1 MDVDSKKTMEVSAAP
16 LTEASLS
23 DYFSRQLRQ
32 HARETKPSPREEI
45 LWYIASLLERFGR
58 SEQLFSY
65 NEGRLDLRPL
75 ALLYGDAREA
85 SSERE
90 RCLLLRQ
97 LGDLALFLGSLF
109 PQRYEQRGIRQDY
122 FIGMGS
128 SAYDYLGDNAQGDR
142 TLFSELATRFSNLL
156 ELIQRCF
163 GQRDRLDARDV
174 VTLYQRWQH
183 TRDPLLARQ
192 LTELGVELPD

>member
-1 MDVDSKKTMEVSAAP
+1 MRVEAAAAP
-16 LTEASLS
+16 ITESSLS
-23 DYFSRQLRQ
+23 DYFSRQLRR
-32 HARETKPSPREEI
+32 HARETTPFPGDDI
-45 LWYIASLLERFGR
+45 VWYVASLLERFGR
-58 SEQLFSY
+58 SDRLFAY
-65 NEGRLDLRPL
+65 EDGRLDLRPL

-85 SSERE
+85 STERE

-109 PQRYEQRGIRQDY
+109 PQRYERRGIRRDY

-142 TLFSELATRFSNLL
+142 NLFSELAIRFSNLL
-156 ELIQRCF
+156 DLIERCF

-174 VTLYQRWQH
+174 VSLYRQWQQS
-183 TRDPLLARQ
+183 RDPALARQ
-192 LTELGVELPD
+192 LAELGVELPENTP

>member
-1 MDVDSKKTMEVSAAP
+1 MRVEAVAAP
-16 LTEASLS
+16 ITESSLS

-32 HARETKPSPREEI
+32 HASETRPSPREDI
-45 LWYIASLLERFGR
+45 LWYVASLLERFGR
-58 SEQLFSY
+58 SERLFVY
-65 NEGRLDLRPL
+65 EEGRLDLRPL

-85 SSERE
+85 NTEHE

-109 PQRYEQRGIRQDY
+109 PQRYERRGIRRDY

-142 TLFSELATRFSNLL
+142 PLFSELASRFSNLL
-156 ELIQRCF
+156 DLIERCF

-174 VTLYQRWQH
+174 VMLYQRWQQS
-183 TRDPLLARQ
+183 RDPSLARQ
-192 LTELGVELPD
+192 LRELGVELPS

>member
-1 MDVDSKKTMEVSAAP
+1 MEVSAAP
-16 LTEASLS
+16 ITAASLS
-23 DYFSRQLRQ
+23 DYFSRQLRH
-32 HARETKPSPREEI
+32 HASETTPSPREDI

-65 NEGRLDLRPL
+65 EDGRLDLRPL

-109 PQRYEQRGIRQDY
+109 PHRYEQRGIREDY

-156 ELIQRCF
+156 ELIRRCF

-174 VTLYQRWQH
+174 VSLYQRWQQ
-183 TRDPLLARQ
+183 TRDPSLARR